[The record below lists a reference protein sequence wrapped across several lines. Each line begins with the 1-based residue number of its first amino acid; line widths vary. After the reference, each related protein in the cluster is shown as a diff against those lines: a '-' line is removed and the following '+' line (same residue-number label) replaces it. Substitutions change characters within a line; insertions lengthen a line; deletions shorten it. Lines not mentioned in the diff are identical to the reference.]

1 MDLCLETLDKENH
14 KRSEKRQEA
23 GTGTRKRVALLGL
36 SSIPSLV
43 GHRAFLVPL
52 KTKRVVWNPS
62 LGYLLDCFDCIK
74 MYFICYIQYLYF
86 ILRTQNFPPHYKLR
100 KEAVTVSV

>member
-1 MDLCLETLDKENH
+1 MDLCLDQESH

-23 GTGTRKRVALLGL
+23 GTGTRKRVVLLGL

-43 GHRAFLVPL
+43 GHRAFLV
-52 KTKRVVWNPS
+52 KRIVWNPS

-86 ILRTQNFPPHYKLR
+86 ILRTQISPSPHYKLR
-100 KEAVTVSV
+100 KEAITVYV